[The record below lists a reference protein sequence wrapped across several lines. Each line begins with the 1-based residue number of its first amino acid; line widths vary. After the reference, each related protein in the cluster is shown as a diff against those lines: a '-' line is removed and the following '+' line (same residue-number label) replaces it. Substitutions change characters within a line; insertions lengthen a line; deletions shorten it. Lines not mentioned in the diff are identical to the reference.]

1 MASHRGLCAAFA
13 RSFSSSYSRIAIDK
27 IDILA
32 VANGILYRPV
42 WCGGRGKATGDEPPA
57 FYAILID
64 PRSGICRAM
73 RAVKGFA
80 MAAASVSKG
89 SRKAKRAFAKSL
101 ASKKNSAKGLAWPV
115 RLGRTEVRRKWHRR
129 LSELP
134 SGLSLREMV
143 KCLGEPYASIAFWAR
158 QFNYPFTKLRRGR
171 KSPIDWDRVDW
182 SLKNSELARKLNV
195 SGERVR
201 QVRLERRL
209 PPTPRFTNGGM
220 AFRQYVRTHRRRL
233 GQMSIREM
241 IAESGAEIST
251 ATAHSILKKRER
263 GGNGR

>member
-1 MASHRGLCAAFA
+1 MPRDTHKRCLPMPPSANCAKRPATKPA
-13 RSFSSSYSRIAIDK
+13 KWNRSPTAPPLRELPMRSSSYSRIAIDK

-32 VANGILYRPV
+32 VANGILYRPA

-80 MAAASVSKG
+80 MAAAPVSKG
-89 SRKAKRAFAKSL
+89 SRKGKRAFAKSL

-143 KCLGEPYASIAFWAR
+143 K
-158 QFNYPFTKLRRGR
+158 
-171 KSPIDWDRVDW
+171 
-182 SLKNSELARKLNV
+182 
-195 SGERVR
+195 
-201 QVRLERRL
+201 RL
-209 PPTPRFTNGGM
+209 
-220 AFRQYVRTHRRRL
+220 
-233 GQMSIREM
+233 
-241 IAESGAEIST
+241 
-251 ATAHSILKKRER
+251 
-263 GGNGR
+263 